1 MSSWRDS
8 LAERFYRIAAS
19 GWISRKYF
27 LPEVPEWQ
35 NLPARSGPLRLE
47 IVSHCWKYS
56 HLQAYQL
63 SSLVL
68 YPPTKLSVQMTVF
81 HTPEDQK
88 TVELLKFFGKHAP
101 PNVTWKWWPIERTRL
116 FRRGI
121 GRNLA
126 ALATQA
132 DWIWFTD
139 CDQVFHRGC
148 LDALAEQLEGR
159 NDPLLFPNQERCTP
173 LLENADE
180 LLQAAMHE
188 PAIVEIDPERF
199 VTVSHDRAIGP
210 LQITHGDAARKLGY
224 CNSIPLY
231 QKPVDRWQKT
241 FEDRGF
247 RWLIGSQGTPIHVPG
262 LFRIEHV
269 QKGRYDSH
277 AESAWLR
284 SLLRRLRPRSAS
296 HQLAVQASV
305 D

>member
-1 MSSWRDS
+1 MTSWRDS
-8 LAERFYRIAAS
+8 LAERFYRLAA
-19 GWISRKYF
+19 GDWVSRKHF
-27 LPEVPEWQ
+27 LPEIPDWQ
-35 NLPARSGPLRLE
+35 KLPKRTGPLRLE
-47 IVSHCWKYS
+47 IVSHCWRYA
-56 HLQAYQL
+56 HLLAYQL

-81 HTPEDQK
+81 HSPEDQK
-88 TVELLKFFGKHAP
+88 TIDLLKFFGTHSP
-101 PNVTWKWWPIERTRL
+101 HNVTWNWWPLERTRL

-148 LDALAEQLEGR
+148 LDALAGQLEAR
-159 NDPLLFPNQERCTP
+159 NDPLVFPRQEQCTP
-173 LLENADE
+173 LLETADE
-180 LLQAAMHE
+180 MLQATMHV

-199 VTVSHDRAIGP
+199 ETVTHDRAIGP

-224 CNSIPLY
+224 CNSIPHY

-241 FEDRGF
+241 FEDRTF
-247 RWLIGSQGTPIHVPG
+247 RWLIGSQGSPIDVPG

-284 SLLRRLRPRSAS
+284 TLLRRLRPRSAS
-296 HQLAVQASV
+296 QPAVPLKA